1 MINIIKTEVQS
12 VIHQEQARIFVHT
25 PFCGTCQLAEKM
37 LLAVEAMMGQEYY
50 HKLNASLFP
59 DFMQE
64 HQIESVPCL
73 ITFKQGEVQE
83 KIYAFQS
90 VQHMLAKMLSE

>member
-1 MINIIKTEVQS
+1 
-12 VIHQEQARIFVHT
+12 
-25 PFCGTCQLAEKM
+25 
-37 LLAVEAMMGQEYY
+37 MGQEYY

-83 KIYAFQS
+83 KIYAFHS
-90 VQHMLAKMLSE
+90 VQHMLAKTLSE

>member
-1 MINIIKTEVQS
+1 MR
-12 VIHQEQARIFVHT
+12 QEQARIFVHT

-37 LLAVEAMMGQEYY
+37 LLTVESVMGQEYY

-64 HQIESVPCL
+64 YQIESVPCL
-73 ITFKQGEVQE
+73 LILKQGKVQE
-83 KIYAFQS
+83 KIYAFHS
-90 VQHMLAKMLSE
+90 VQHMLAKTLDE

>member
-1 MINIIKTEVQS
+1 MNIIETNVEA
-12 VIHQEQARIFVHT
+12 IIQEGQAKIFVHT

-37 LLAVEAMMGQEYY
+37 LQTVEAVMKTEYY

-59 DFMQE
+59 DFMQQ

-73 ITFKQGEVQE
+73 ITFQDGQVKD
-83 KIYAFQS
+83 KTYAFQS
-90 VQHMLAKMLSE
+90 VQHMLAKTISE

>member
-1 MINIIKTEVQS
+1 MNVIKTEVQT
-12 VIHQEQARIFVHT
+12 VTHQEQARIFVHT

-37 LLAVEAMMGQEYY
+37 LLAVEAMTGQEYY

-64 HQIESVPCL
+64 NQIESVPCL

-83 KIYAFQS
+83 KIYAFHS
-90 VQHMLAKMLSE
+90 VQHMLAKTLSE